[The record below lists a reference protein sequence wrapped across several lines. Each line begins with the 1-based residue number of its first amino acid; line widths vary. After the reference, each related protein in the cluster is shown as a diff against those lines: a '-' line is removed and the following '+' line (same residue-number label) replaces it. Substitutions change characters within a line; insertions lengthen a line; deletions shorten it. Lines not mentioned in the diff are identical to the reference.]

1 MLESQVHNIKVS
13 VETSYIP
20 EQSNALV
27 NEYVFAYTITI
38 TNFAA
43 YTVQLMRRHWI
54 ISDSNGEIRQ
64 VEGEGVVGQQPILEF
79 GESYKYTSGSCLRT
93 EVGKMEGFF
102 TFQNLEENKSIQVE
116 VPTFQLVAPFK
127 LN

>member
-1 MLESQVHNIKVS
+1 MLHSQVHHINVS

-27 NEYVFAYTITI
+27 NEHVFAYTVTI
-38 TNFAA
+38 TNNEK
-43 YTVQLMRRHWI
+43 YTVQLLRRHWI

-64 VEGEGVVGQQPILEF
+64 VEGEGVVGQQPILEQ
-79 GESYKYTSGSCLRT
+79 GESYSYTSGSCLRT

-102 TFQNLEENKSIQVE
+102 TFQNLEEKKLIKVE
-116 VPTFQLVAPFK
+116 IPTFQLIAPFK